1 MASHEKRAIVHLLRP
16 AASVDLHPPLQ
27 RGVRHLQARD
37 IWDGC
42 LGFHVQHAMHMARTC
57 LNTNHMHTPT
67 SHALRG
73 YGSAGAMPVSYG
85 LNTRCRMHRRD
96 GFKLRREAVNSNAE
110 PMAPLP
116 PGGDAYEWTPLRC
129 QLPPLDR
136 ATVCRRLG
144 GSRVLLVGDSVLQQ
158 VGELYYGY
166 IPLLYYGCIPLLYY
180 GYRSSTRSR

>member
-1 MASHEKRAIVHLLRP
+1 
-16 AASVDLHPPLQ
+16 
-27 RGVRHLQARD
+27 
-37 IWDGC
+37 
-42 LGFHVQHAMHMARTC
+42 MHC
-57 LNTNHMHTPT
+57 
-67 SHALRG
+67 
-73 YGSAGAMPVSYG
+73 
-85 LNTRCRMHRRD
+85 RD

-158 VGELYYGY
+158 VGELYHDCYTIARLWLQVFYSLALTLGAAQGMKVRH
-166 IPLLYYGCIPLLYY
+166 I
-180 GYRSSTRSR
+180 